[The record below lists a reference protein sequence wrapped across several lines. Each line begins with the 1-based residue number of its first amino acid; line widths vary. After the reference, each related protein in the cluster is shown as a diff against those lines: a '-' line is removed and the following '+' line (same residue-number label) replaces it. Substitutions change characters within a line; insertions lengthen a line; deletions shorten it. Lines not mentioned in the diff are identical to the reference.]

1 MKKNNNF
8 ILLPVLKLLLGICL
22 SLFLASCISPP
33 ADSLLSVK
41 KIAVGGVDVVSRN
54 SEVELVVFKTPDD
67 LERFCLAPSPDSV
80 TTFGQSVGL
89 SGGQGVTNTT
99 EGISFGHGEGAL
111 ALGGRGE
118 AILIAR
124 ELMYRA
130 CEVAMNVNA
139 DPALTIEIYRT
150 TLDAVGEITKTVH
163 DAGSSPLSGQAPD
176 EQPVDPDE
184 EPAE

>member
-1 MKKNNNF
+1 MKKNKS
-8 ILLPVLKLLLGICL
+8 IMLLPVVKLLLGICL

-33 ADSLLSVK
+33 DSLLSVK
-41 KIAVGGVDVVSRN
+41 RITVGGVDVVARN
-54 SEVELVVFKTPDD
+54 SEVELVIFKTPDD
-67 LERFCLAPSPDSV
+67 LERFCLAPPPDSV
-80 TTFGQSVGL
+80 TTFGQAVGL
-89 SGGQGVTNTT
+89 SGIQGVASTS
-99 EGISFGHGEGAL
+99 EGLSFGQGEGAL

-150 TLDAVGEITKTVH
+150 TLDAIGEITKTVH
-163 DAGSSPLSGQAPD
+163 DAGSSPLSGQAPN
-176 EQPVDPDE
+176 EAPE
-184 EPAE
+184 EPEEPED